1 MTIIQC
7 PKAPWYTDDIRVQ
20 KTIRRNFERCWCR
33 SGLATDRQS
42 YADQCLLVENLIFK
56 AKMNYYSDLINDAG
70 ADNNAL
76 FRSIDRLLRRKPE
89 KRFPSCSSS
98 KELSNKNKDKII
110 NIRSQLGTPE
120 LPDHFRLLDIPTLNC
135 QLDIFSITSTQE
147 LSKIICQITC
157 KSCCFDPLPATLV
170 VNQLDILLPVI
181 CRIVNLSFECGC
193 LPSSLKIAALL
204 PLLKKSS
211 LNHEVFNL
219 KVVSKIIEKV
229 VAVRLNHYLEL
240 NHLNEPLQSA
250 YKRFHWLPIAE
261 RIKFKI
267 L

>member
-56 AKMNYYSDLINDAG
+56 AKINYYSDLINDAG

-135 QLDIFSITSTQE
+135 QLDIFSPT
-147 LSKIICQITC
+147 
-157 KSCCFDPLPATLV
+157 
-170 VNQLDILLPVI
+170 
-181 CRIVNLSFECGC
+181 
-193 LPSSLKIAALL
+193 
-204 PLLKKSS
+204 S
-211 LNHEVFNL
+211 LNHEVFGNFRPISNL
-219 KVVSKIIEKV
+219 KVVSKIIIWNSII
-229 VAVRLNHYLEL
+229 LMNLY
-240 NHLNEPLQSA
+240 N
-250 YKRFHWLPIAE
+250 LPTTISQ
-261 RIKFKI
+261 